1 MKFEDLLKNFESKVN
16 LESNKT
22 NKEKQVIEQF
32 LLEIANMKVSI
43 WRPWT
48 YFSFFKKI
56 QKAIPVIGS
65 IAHSSLRDQ
74 MDVQQMQIDIVKVQQ
89 VFSKELVELKRK
101 VEGE

>member
-1 MKFEDLLKNFESKVN
+1 MQFEDLLKNLEAKVN
-16 LESNKT
+16 LESNKVD
-22 NKEKQVIEQF
+22 KEKQVIEQF

-43 WRPWT
+43 WKPWT

-74 MDVQQMQIDIVKVQQ
+74 MDVQQMQIDMIKVQQ
-89 VFSKELVELKRK
+89 TFSQDLEELRKRVEK
-101 VEGE
+101 